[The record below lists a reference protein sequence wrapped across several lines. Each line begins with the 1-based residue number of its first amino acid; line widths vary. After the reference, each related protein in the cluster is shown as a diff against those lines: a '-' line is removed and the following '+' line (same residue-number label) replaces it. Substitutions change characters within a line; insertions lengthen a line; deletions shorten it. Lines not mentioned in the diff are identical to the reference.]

1 MKNNPVPLCPDAY
14 SRFLVENR
22 QQFDAAIDDATKY
35 VARITIWLG
44 TNGTLFFSRLY
55 QKIIPEF
62 AQELNEYYTKNQ
74 IFPDVDMSDELA
86 RIVTEAHRKGINLRC
101 FGEIRSHVSEDVL
114 HLKELIMTE
123 IVTRVIKNIMRA
135 HMRKL
140 ETPQESRYKKLLLTY
155 FNLMFGSTTKSTEFW
170 RLYLKERINH
180 SFTGGLT
187 KDEMDPNYNL
197 RRTVLTRS
205 LFIVSNYCC

>member
-1 MKNNPVPLCPDAY
+1 VKNNPVTLCPDAY
-14 SRFLVENR
+14 SRFIVENR
-22 QQFDAAIDDATKY
+22 EQFDKDIDDATKY
-35 VARITIWLG
+35 VKRLMQSLIQTD
-44 TNGTLFFSRLY
+44 NKCSRLY

-62 AQELNEYYTKNQ
+62 VQELNEYYTKNQ
-74 IFPDVDMSDELA
+74 IFPDIDMTDELA

-101 FGEIRSHVSEDVL
+101 FGEIRRQVSDDVL

-123 IVTRVIKNIMRA
+123 IMTRVIKNIMRA

-170 RLYLKERINH
+170 RLYLKDRINH
-180 SFTGGLT
+180 AFTGGLT

-205 LFIVSNYCC
+205 LFIVRYSM